1 MTIFYKARREPFPT
15 ASPPYP
21 CGRGGPNVLL
31 SAKSVMAKRRRQPE
45 TTTWV
50 CFMINTFFA
59 FLYLHNSP
67 SKKPSLAFSTPVWQS
82 TASPNLT
89 NCLDFSSPAQF
100 GDTALCRTR
109 PVFQRADK
117 RAPPPWRPTSFLQAA
132 ALACLCL
139 VLTGLTALPAGATVG
154 SRLLKSFALQGAP
167 LDVAVSPDGTWTF
180 VLGKDGKVAIYNADG
195 ELNDTL
201 QVAKGATAIALQ
213 GKRGER
219 LLVTSDAPP
228 RLTIYKLRFA
238 AQIDT
243 TGSPFLGNP
252 NAPVTVALF
261 SDFQCPYC
269 AKMQGTV
276 AKLLATYP
284 EEIKV
289 VFKHFPLRMHR
300 YAGLAALAAIAA
312 QQEGKFWQ
320 FHDRLFAAQKELN
333 QQKILAIAKDLGLDE
348 KRFIAA
354 IGSKEVKER
363 LAKDMAEGKKAGV
376 TGTPTVFVNG
386 REPDKPSFAA
396 IKKLIDA
403 ELAKK
408 K

>member
-1 MTIFYKARREPFPT
+1 M
-15 ASPPYP
+15 
-21 CGRGGPNVLL
+21 
-31 SAKSVMAKRRRQPE
+31 
-45 TTTWV
+45 
-50 CFMINTFFA
+50 
-59 FLYLHNSP
+59 
-67 SKKPSLAFSTPVWQS
+67 
-82 TASPNLT
+82 
-89 NCLDFSSPAQF
+89 
-100 GDTALCRTR
+100 
-109 PVFQRADK
+109 
-117 RAPPPWRPTSFLQAA
+117 
-132 ALACLCL
+132 
-139 VLTGLTALPAGATVG
+139 G

-180 VLGKDGKVAIYNADG
+180 VLGQDGKVAIYNADG